1 MARARGKPR
10 RPPGR
15 GEAPSRGLGIAIALT
30 AMAVGVLGLSALW
43 GRDKRAPEPP
53 GSESVGSTAATATP
67 GTKPAAAPV
76 QAHAAKGIRVEVLN
90 GSGQEGVGGKVA
102 AVLRDG
108 GFQVVSVR
116 NADRFDYPRTLV
128 AARGADV
135 GRAQAVAHK
144 LDGSQIIRQRAPV
157 DWDVTVVVGRDQAR
171 ALADKP

>member
-10 RPPGR
+10 RPPSR
-15 GEAPSRGLGIAIALT
+15 EERPSRALGIAIALT

-43 GRDKRAPEPP
+43 GRDKHAPEPP
-53 GSESVGSTAATATP
+53 GVESAGGMGSSASATP
-67 GTKPAAAPV
+67 GAKAAAAPA
-76 QAHAAKGIRVEVLN
+76 QAHEPKGIRVEVLN

-102 AVLRDG
+102 AVLRDA

-128 AARGADV
+128 AARGGDV

-157 DWDVTVVVGRDQAR
+157 DWDVTVVVG
-171 ALADKP
+171 